1 MYTCN
6 RMTGSLNVRLIKQ
19 CTHFILTKKTNK
31 MLPLR
36 GEKLNYKSVAKEI
49 SNHNRTRLKTRTKWI
64 VFKI

>member
-6 RMTGSLNVRLIKQ
+6 RMTGSLHVQ
-19 CTHFILTKKTNK
+19 CTHFIQTKKTNK

-49 SNHNRTRLKTRTKWI
+49 SNHNRKRQQNGTEWI
-64 VFKI
+64 VFEI